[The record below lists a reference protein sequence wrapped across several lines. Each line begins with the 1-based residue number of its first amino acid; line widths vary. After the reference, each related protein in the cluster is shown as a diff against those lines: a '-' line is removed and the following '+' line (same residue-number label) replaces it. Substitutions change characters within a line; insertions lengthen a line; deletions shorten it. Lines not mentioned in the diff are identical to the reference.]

1 MQRFLRHSRS
11 LQREVSRVNSL
22 FYAKMA
28 VSNIRKNKK
37 IFFPYII
44 MGIFSVMM
52 YYMMVSLMNNDG
64 IRKMP

>member
-44 MGIFSVMM
+44 M
-52 YYMMVSLMNNDG
+52 NNGNFLSDDVLHDG
-64 IRKMP
+64 FADE

>member
-44 MGIFSVMM
+44 MGIFISDDV
-52 YYMMVSLMNNDG
+52 LHDG
-64 IRKMP
+64 FADE